1 MVAQSVM
8 GKCLIPGF
16 AILLPQLAHLSTHTL
31 FSSMDHSDLV
41 QELSPHVVSCES
53 QWSLVGLNLSDSW
66 QIYPVQDTPFNYI
79 PSQPIMPMPSQNP
92 LTHTTSTPPRSWAC
106 PQCGR
111 GFQRRQ
117 ERDRHLRIYLPYSIY
132 CPSLRCVW
140 RGDRTDSLARH
151 WRNTHVNHGPV
162 PGLQQS
168 QIYDPTRL
176 GKRVGQGGSMAERVG
191 PSNEVWTVSSLTLPL
206 CSLLVLYLSVKDFLL
221 EIRTVIC
228 LFNSHV
234 RGLQRLLLLDADP
247 HISLP

>member
-1 MVAQSVM
+1 MPHPR
-8 GKCLIPGF
+8 IR
-16 AILLPQLAHLSTHTL
+16 HLVTAACTSLHPYL

-41 QELSPHVVSCES
+41 QERSPHVVSCES

-66 QIYPVQDTPFNYI
+66 QIYPVQDTPLNYI
-79 PSQPIMPMPSQNP
+79 PSQPITPMPSQNP
-92 LTHTTSTPPRSWAC
+92 FTHTTSTPPRSWAC

-151 WRNTHVNHGPV
+151 WRNTHINHGPV

-176 GKRVGQGGSMAERVG
+176 VRLILYGALTVEEAGLIALSIVVYRARELDRVDLWRNGWGRRMRFGQ
-191 PSNEVWTVSSLTLPL
+191 
-206 CSLLVLYLSVKDFLL
+206 
-221 EIRTVIC
+221 
-228 LFNSHV
+228 
-234 RGLQRLLLLDADP
+234 
-247 HISLP
+247 